1 MQGFDFESAEGY
13 FAVGDQQHAED
24 EVGDSG
30 CEFCEE
36 GVVNSAGYHCDGEH
50 PVFELLQNLSRNVV

>member
-1 MQGFDFESAEGY
+1 MQGFDFKSAEGY
-13 FAVGDQQHAED
+13 FAVRDQQHAENK
-24 EVGDSG
+24 VWNGW
-30 CEFCEE
+30 CEFSEE